1 MSEAGSQPPKTEH
14 QGATTPS
21 GEDVRRPATVWLK
34 ALHSQASEAI
44 AILDCDLQFTE
55 INPATARLLGMP
67 EEAIVKHTLMQL
79 VYDPTMNDT
88 LQRDLCEVVNSGVCF
103 RELVLRDGAGQPL
116 HIALNG
122 TLITVNGHP
131 RIKAFLR
138 DITKQKAAEEEITR
152 LHQQV
157 INVLENT
164 TDGYLAVDTTWDI
177 QYVNRRAEELFET
190 SRTVLMNQPLWTS
203 LPKLSDVFRPAAVQ
217 AATLRRSITV
227 RGLYAPGSK
236 WLEAHIHPQPDGVA
250 LYLRDVSEQVLSEQ
264 QLRSLA
270 RFPNESPSPVMRV
283 DHKGVLLYANPASD
297 VFITRWRCTVGQT
310 IPSDIRTACRS
321 VLHTNKIR
329 DLEYH
334 IAERTFSLLLVPVAE
349 DRYINVYAR
358 DMTESLQA
366 QRELRMHRDNLE
378 LLVRART
385 TDLAE
390 ARDQAQQANRAK
402 SAFLAN
408 MSHELRTPLNAV
420 IGYSEMLR
428 DGAEEAGRIE
438 DVSDLNRIRYAAA
451 HLLEIINDILD
462 LSKIEADKV
471 ELHIDEI
478 DLPSLLTSVTST
490 VMPLATRHGNQ
501 IETKVPS
508 KVPLISGDVM
518 RIRQCLLNLVSNACK
533 FTKHGTITVDV
544 SVQKMNGVDWLI
556 AAVSDTGIGMTEEQL
571 TRLFK
576 PFMQVHNQASGEFGG
591 TGLGLA
597 LSQRLVQLMG
607 GEIIVTSAIGKGSTF
622 TLKLPISAKTQ
633 TTDDEE

>member
-1 MSEAGSQPPKTEH
+1 MSEAESQPPNTE
-14 QGATTPS
+14 QQRAAIKPDDDTG
-21 GEDVRRPATVWLK
+21 RPATVRLQE
-34 ALHSQASEAI
+34 LHSQASEAI
-44 AILDCDLQFTE
+44 AILDCDLQFIE

-67 EEAIVKHTLMQL
+67 PEAIVAHSLMQL
-79 VYDPTMNDT
+79 MHDPAMNES
-88 LQRDLCEVVNSGVCF
+88 LQRDLYEVVKSGVCF
-103 RELVLRDGAGQPL
+103 RELVLRDGSGQAL

-138 DITKQKAAEEEITR
+138 DITKQKEAEAEITR

-164 TDGYLAVDTTWDI
+164 TDGYLAVDAQWDI
-177 QYVNRRAEELFET
+177 QYVNRRAEELFAT
-190 SRTVLMNQPLWTS
+190 SRTVLMNQPLWKS
-203 LPKLSDVFRPAAVQ
+203 LPKLGDVFRHDAEQ
-217 AATLRRSITV
+217 AATLRRSTTV
-227 RGLYAPGSK
+227 RGLYEPGAK
-236 WLEAHIHPQPDGVA
+236 WLEAYIHPQPDGVA
-250 LYLRDVSEQVLSEQ
+250 LYLRDVSEQVLAEQ

-283 DHKGVLLYANPASD
+283 NYEGTLLYANPASD
-297 VFITRWRCTVGQT
+297 VFTTRWRCVVGKSV
-310 IPSDIRTACRS
+310 PSDIRTACRT

-334 IAERTFSLLLVPVAE
+334 AGERTFSLLLVPVAE

-428 DGAEEAGRIE
+428 DSAEEAERIE
-438 DVSDLNRIRYAAA
+438 DVNDLNRIRYAAA

-462 LSKIEADKV
+462 LSKIEADKI

-478 DLPSLLTSVTST
+478 DLPSLLMSVTST
-490 VMPLATRHGNQ
+490 VKPLATRHGNQ
-501 IETKVPS
+501 IETKLPS
-508 KVPLISGDVM
+508 KLPIISGDVM

-533 FTKHGTITVDV
+533 FTKNGSITVDI
-544 SVQKMNGVDWLI
+544 SVQRKNNEDWLV
-556 AAVSDTGIGMTEEQL
+556 AAVSDTGIGMTDDQL
-571 TRLFK
+571 ARLFK
-576 PFMQVHNQASGEFGG
+576 PFMQVHNQTSGEFGG

-597 LSQRLVQLMG
+597 LSQRLVQLMN
-607 GEIIVTSAIGKGSTF
+607 GEIIVTSEVGKGSTF
-622 TLKLPISAKTQ
+622 TLRLPISAKEPSASE
-633 TTDDEE
+633 DA